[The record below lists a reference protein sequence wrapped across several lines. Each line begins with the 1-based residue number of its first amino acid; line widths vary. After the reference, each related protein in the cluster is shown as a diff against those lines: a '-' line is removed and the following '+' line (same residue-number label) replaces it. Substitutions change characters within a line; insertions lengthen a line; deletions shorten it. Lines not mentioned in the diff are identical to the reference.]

1 MIFVTN
7 FGVVIIYNIDR
18 IKNIEVFH
26 MEPTLKVINALS
38 DPTRY
43 SIYQFVLKK
52 RSGVSVQE
60 VANEFHIHPNVAR
73 LHLSK
78 LEDVKIIS
86 SELNK
91 TGKGGRPAR
100 LYKSSEQVVELS
112 FPHREYKLLSNIL
125 LEAINKMKLADA
137 GLLKEIGREY
147 GKRIIENILKN
158 MNKTKDQL
166 TFNEKLS
173 VLASV
178 STVDGYC
185 IETLE
190 TTDKNELDYHVY
202 NCPFRELIHHSAD
215 VCEMHVAYIHGLFEA
230 LFDDFDINQ
239 QETMLHDC
247 SECIYHVKVA
257 KVAN

>member
-1 MIFVTN
+1 
-7 FGVVIIYNIDR
+7 
-18 IKNIEVFH
+18 

-52 RSGVSVQE
+52 RGEVSVQE
-60 VANEFHIHPNVAR
+60 VANKFNIHPNVAR

-78 LEDVKIIS
+78 LEDVKVIT

-100 LYKSSEQVVELS
+100 LYKSSEQVVELT

-125 LEAINKMKLADA
+125 LEALNKLKLAS
-137 GLLKEIGREY
+137 GELLQDIGRQY
-147 GKRIIENILKN
+147 GKQIIENILKS

-166 TFNEKLS
+166 TYDEKLS

-178 STVDGYC
+178 STMDGYC
-185 IETLE
+185 IETSE
-190 TTDKNELDYHVY
+190 SDEANELDYHVY
-202 NCPFRELIHHSAD
+202 NCPFKELINHSTQ
-215 VCEMHVAYIHGLFEA
+215 VCEMHIAYIHGLFEA
-230 LFDDFDINQ
+230 LFDDFEMKQ
-239 QETMLHDC
+239 QETILHEC

>member
-1 MIFVTN
+1 
-7 FGVVIIYNIDR
+7 
-18 IKNIEVFH
+18 

-52 RSGVSVQE
+52 RGDVSVQE
-60 VANEFHIHPNVAR
+60 VANEFNIHPNVAR

-78 LEDVKIIS
+78 LEDVKVIQ

-100 LYKSSEQVVELS
+100 LYRSSEQVVELS

-125 LEAINKMKLADA
+125 LETLNKMKLASSD
-137 GLLKEIGREY
+137 LLKDIGKQY
-147 GKRIIENILKN
+147 GKQIIENMLKN
-158 MNKTKDQL
+158 MNKTKAEL
-166 TFNEKLS
+166 SYEEKLS

-178 STVDGYC
+178 SSMDGYC
-185 IETLE
+185 IET
-190 TTDKNELDYHVY
+190 TQTDHANEMDYHVY
-202 NCPFRELIHHSAD
+202 NCPFKELINHSPQ
-215 VCEMHVAYIHGLFEA
+215 VCEMHIAYIHGLFEA
-230 LFDDFDINQ
+230 LFDDFDLKQ
-239 QETMLHDC
+239 HETMLHEC
-247 SECIYHVKVA
+247 SECVYHVKVA